1 MKTGVVLVTHGDAG
15 AAMIAAAEEKV
26 GHLSGVAAIGVHL
39 GDSAATVQ
47 SRLETTVEGL
57 HVEEVVFLVDL
68 GGSTP
73 FNLCC
78 RACRR
83 NSVVVSGVNLPMLF
97 KLSTADRDTGARR
110 LAEELVATGTK
121 SIGIREG
128 QP

>member
-26 GHLSGVAAIGVHL
+26 GHLGGVAAIGVHL
-39 GDSAATVQ
+39 GETAAHVQ
-47 SRLETTVEGL
+47 ARLESTVDGMQ
-57 HVEEVVFLVDL
+57 VDEVVFLVDL

-73 FNLCC
+73 FNVCC
-78 RACRR
+78 RACRHH
-83 NSVVVSGVNLPMLF
+83 SVVVSGVNLPMLF
-97 KLSTADRDTGARR
+97 KLSTADRDAGARS

-128 QP
+128 HS